1 MPLASWYALQFFG
14 TGCSSATGTA
24 TNASPVAGLVGEGRI
39 GAVNTIA
46 PTAYARISDGRR
58 LAAVSTSTN
67 TSPLAAIRGDGRIA
81 AVGKVNE
88 LSQDD
93 VTGAVL
99 EAEVEDGMSLKK
111 ALRLLLAVAV
121 GKTDI
126 TGSTVTFRDINDTA
140 DRVVAEMTSSER
152 TTVTLDAD

>member
-24 TNASPVAGLVGEGRI
+24 TNTSPLAGLVGEGRI

-58 LAAVSTSTN
+58 LAAVNTATN
-67 TSPLAAIRGDGRIA
+67 TSPIAAIRGDGRIA

-99 EAEVEDGMSLKK
+99 DIPIDGEYTVREV
-111 ALRLLLAVAV
+111 LRILAASAA
-121 GKTDI
+121 GKTSNSGQTFRDLSDTKDRI
-126 TGSTVTFRDINDTA
+126 TSTVTGDNRTA
-140 DRVVAEMTSSER
+140 ATY
-152 TTVTLDAD
+152 DAS

>member
-1 MPLASWYALQFFG
+1 MPLGSWYALHFFG
-14 TGCSSATGTA
+14 PGCSSATGTA
-24 TNASPVAGLVGEGRI
+24 TNTSPLAGLVGEGRI

-58 LAAVSTSTN
+58 LAAVNTAVN
-67 TSPLAAIRGDGRIA
+67 TSPIAAIRGEGRIA

-99 EAEVEDGMSLKK
+99 EATVESGITLKQ
-111 ALRLLLAVAV
+111 ALRALLAVAV

-126 TGSTVTFRDINDTA
+126 SGSIVTFRDPNDTT
-140 DRVVAEMTSSER
+140 DRVVASMTGSER
-152 TTVTLDAD
+152 TTVTLDV

>member
-1 MPLASWYALQFFG
+1 MPLGSLFALQFFG
-14 TGCSSATGTA
+14 PGCSSATGTA
-24 TNASPVAGLVGEGRI
+24 TNTSPLAGLVGEGRI

-58 LAAVSTSTN
+58 LAAVN
-67 TSPLAAIRGDGRIA
+67 TAVNSSPLAAIRGDGRIA

-88 LSQDD
+88 LTQDD

-99 EAEVEDGMSLKK
+99 EAEVEAGLSLKK
-111 ALRLLLAVAV
+111 ALRLLLSVAA

-126 TGSTVTFRDINDTA
+126 SGSTVTFRDVNDTT
-140 DRVVAEMTSSER
+140 DRVVAGMTGSER
-152 TTVTLDAD
+152 TTMTLDPD